1 MRAII
6 LGSSAGGGLPQ
17 WNCGCPRCA
26 AARAGDGDVVA
37 RHQSSICVSADG
49 VRWVLFNASPDVRSQ
64 LAATSALWPK
74 SLRGSPV
81 RAVALTN
88 ADIDHAAGLLVL
100 REGGAPA
107 IYCTAR
113 VEEALTEGLRI
124 LPVLG
129 AYGAVHVRRVEPG
142 ERVAVC
148 DRDGAP
154 TGVSI
159 RAFAVASKPAPYM
172 AGRHRDDARGD
183 LAGDTVGYAITADGR
198 SDDALV
204 YVPGIR
210 DLDDALRA
218 ELSRAR
224 CVLID
229 GTFFTDDELVSMGA
243 SAKTAR
249 VMGHAPLTGE
259 GGLVGFLDGIEGPR
273 KVLVHINNS
282 NPALHE
288 GGEAR
293 ALLEAHDIDLAHDGM
308 ELCW

>member
-26 AARAGDGDVVA
+26 SARAGDGDVRP

-49 VRWVLFNASPDVRSQ
+49 ERWVLFNASPDVRSQ
-64 LAATSALWPK
+64 LAATPSLWPK
-74 SLRGSPV
+74 SLRRSPL
-81 RAVALTN
+81 RAIALTN

-129 AYGAVHVRRVEPG
+129 AYGDVHVRRVEPG
-142 ERVAVC
+142 ERVAVR
-148 DRDGAP
+148 DREGAP

-159 RAFAVASKPAPYM
+159 RAFVVASKPAPYM
-172 AGRHRDDARGD
+172 AGRHREDPRGD
-183 LAGDTVGYAITADGR
+183 LAGDTVGYAISADAR
-198 SDDALV
+198 PDEALV
-204 YVPGIR
+204 YVPGVR
-210 DLDDALRA
+210 DLDDALLR
-218 ELSRAR
+218 ELSAAR

-229 GTFFTDDELVSMGA
+229 GTFFTDDEMVAMGA
-243 SAKTAR
+243 STKTAR
-249 VMGHAPLTGE
+249 VMGHAPLTGD
-259 GGLVGFLDGIEGPR
+259 GSLVRFLDGVSGPR

-282 NPALHE
+282 NPALHDE
-288 GGEAR
+288 GEAR
-293 ALLEAHDIDLAHDGM
+293 AHLRAHDIDLAHDGM